1 MLEVRK
7 GPEATIHKGSGYPHS
22 SPAQLSCQVD
32 YLNRARLWES
42 GVLAVPFQVK
52 PDCLYPKEDKVFF
65 DLETYYLP
73 WDLGYSRRYADI
85 NRSEVMPKQRLG
97 LAVTINAG
105 GQVECWDECQA
116 KQLVNFLLQYNQ
128 IVSYNGLRF
137 DNLVLSAYS
146 SPEQAQ
152 QLETKTLDLYMHL
165 QDIRGSSKRL
175 TQWSEQYLGLANHA
189 KLLISEGFGY
199 EEGKLIK
206 GFDKKNSI
214 PFILREGAAAQKRLV
229 WVACFEDAMQTRS
242 LLREV
247 NLEQKLGLT
256 PKPDYLV

>member
-1 MLEVRK
+1 MSGIRK
-7 GPEATIHKGSGYPHS
+7 ESEATIHAESGYPYS
-22 SPAQLSCQVD
+22 SSAQLSCQVD
-32 YLNRARLWES
+32 YLKRSHIWES
-42 GVLAVPFQVK
+42 GILAVPFQIM
-52 PDCLYPKEDKVFF
+52 PDNSRPLGDRVFF
-65 DLETYYLP
+65 DLETYFLP
-73 WDLGYSRRYADI
+73 WDLGYSKEYADI

-97 LAVTINAG
+97 LAVTINAE

-116 KQLVNFLLQYNQ
+116 KQLVDYLLQYSQ
-128 IVSYNGLRF
+128 VVSYNGLRF

-146 SPEQAQ
+146 SPEQTQ
-152 QLETKTLDLYMHL
+152 QLETKTLDLYVHL
-165 QDIRGSSKRL
+165 QEIRGVNKRL
-175 TQWSEQYLGLANHA
+175 TQWSEQYLGLGNHA

-199 EEGKLIK
+199 EEGKLVK

-242 LLREV
+242 LLTEV